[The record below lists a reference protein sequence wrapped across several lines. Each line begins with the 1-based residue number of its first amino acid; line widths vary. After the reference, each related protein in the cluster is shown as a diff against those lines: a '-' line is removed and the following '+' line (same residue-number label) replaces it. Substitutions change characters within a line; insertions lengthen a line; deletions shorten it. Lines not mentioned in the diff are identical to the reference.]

1 VKAQHPTLSNRVRAV
16 GLGGADAVE
25 EQRICKRFFAIASG
39 ALKCAILPVKQDLG
53 VYVEFHHASVRFA
66 ICARSVRHE
75 ASGHTSFA
83 EARHGQAFE
92 LAFPCGEPAEVDR
105 VYAEIVAQGATP
117 VHAPA
122 DMPWGQ
128 RTALFA
134 DPDGNIHELFADL
147 PQ

>member
-1 VKAQHPTLSNRVRAV
+1 
-16 GLGGADAVE
+16 
-25 EQRICKRFFAIASG
+25 
-39 ALKCAILPVKQDLG
+39 
-53 VYVEFHHASVRFA
+53 VRFA
-66 ICARSVRHE
+66 VCARSILQQ
-75 ASGHTSFA
+75 ASGHASFT

-92 LAFPCGEPAEVDR
+92 LAFPCREPAEVDR
-105 VYAEIVAQGATP
+105 GYADIVAQGAAP

-147 PQ
+147 PK